1 MPNGKFT
8 GPKETESCRSNQ
20 REIESCGS
28 IRVESSHPWWFFSI
42 LLGISFYA
50 ITGFYEGLCLAFVY
64 DLIYASSFGGT
75 VVPFVMTFL
84 ASVLFLAF
92 ISFRKFIR

>member
-1 MPNGKFT
+1 MLKRIIF
-8 GPKETESCRSNQ
+8 SCVIFISMFFM
-20 REIESCGS
+20 
-28 IRVESSHPWWFFSI
+28 PWWFFSI